1 MEYVEIRQPEEERE
15 PISAGHYVWLSEEEM
30 VALAQQGDG
39 IATEE
44 LLQRYRKF
52 VLGKARTYFVF
63 GSDRDDVAQEGMI
76 GLFKAIRDYQPSRST
91 AFRPFAELCITRHI
105 YSAFASAARRKHS
118 PLNQSSEL
126 MPETQPGGSETD
138 EDHRLLMLTL
148 ISAVESLSE
157 FERYVLE
164 SYFEG
169 KTYNEMS
176 AAHGCTRK
184 SIDNALQRVKRKVGA
199 ATQS

>member
-1 MEYVEIRQPEEERE
+1 MEIRHPIPNCE
-15 PISAGHYVWLSEEEM
+15 PSSTGHYVWLSEEEM

-39 IATEE
+39 MATEE
-44 LLQRYRKF
+44 ILQRYRKF

-63 GSDRDDVAQEGMI
+63 GSDRDDIAQEGMI
-76 GLFKAIRDYQPSRST
+76 GLFKAIRDYQPSRCDT
-91 AFRPFAELCITRHI
+91 FRPFAELCITRQI
-105 YSAFASAARRKHS
+105 YSAFSGAARRKHG
-118 PLNQSSEL
+118 PLNHSSEL
-126 MPETQPGGSETD
+126 TFEAQAPHSED
-138 EDHRLLMLTL
+138 EEDHRLLMLSL
-148 ISAVESLSE
+148 ESAIETLSE

-169 KTYNEMS
+169 KTYTEMS
-176 AAHGCTRK
+176 LDHGCTRK